1 LTLDL
6 IIAVLAAVSGLLAML
21 WLLLLWVG
29 DGLANPVVPH
39 ADDPITGP
47 IDPVAIHDSHGPFIP
62 MPERLR
68 TRDEMVAWMTEE
80 LPKLTAASPRPG
92 G

>member
-1 LTLDL
+1 M
-6 IIAVLAAVSGLLAML
+6 ISVLAALSGFMMAL

-29 DGLANPVVPH
+29 DGFANPVVPY
-39 ADDPITGP
+39 APDPIIERG
-47 IDPVAIHDSHGPFIP
+47 DRVAIDEADEPFIP

-68 TRDEMVAWMTEE
+68 TREEMVAWMTQE
-80 LPKLTAASPRPG
+80 LPRLTAALPKSG

>member
-1 LTLDL
+1 LPLDL

-29 DGLANPVVPH
+29 DGMANPVVPY
-39 ADDPITGP
+39 ADDPIMGP
-47 IDPVAIHDSHGPFIP
+47 RDQAAIYESHGPFIP

-68 TRDEMVAWMTEE
+68 THDEMVAWMTQE
-80 LPKLTAASPRPG
+80 LPKLTAALPKADR
-92 G
+92 